1 MERFCSYVEQ
11 TYCNAFGLKKSNALV
26 SSNFL
31 YHLPSTFCR
40 TWKMA
45 IAIDSSYIS
54 KAGKTIPYIS
64 LCSFFFDLAT
74 SLHLRNQAVYSR
86 MIQELGSVSDMPL
99 VAVVAFVGCYLPGII
114 WVVDLPLG
122 NSLLCSF
129 FIFVPHFLLED

>member
-1 MERFCSYVEQ
+1 
-11 TYCNAFGLKKSNALV
+11 
-26 SSNFL
+26 
-31 YHLPSTFCR
+31 
-40 TWKMA
+40 MA

-64 LCSFFFDLAT
+64 LCSFSFDLAT
-74 SLHLRNQAVYSR
+74 SLHLRNHAVYSR
-86 MIQELGSVSDMPL
+86 MIQELGSVPDMPL

-114 WVVDLPLG
+114 WVVDLPLS